1 MTPEEGSD
9 RDANVWLSE
18 LLRPGETMT
27 TLENRPN
34 TALVVIDMQ
43 NGIVGGAYERDSV
56 VANVG
61 AVVEKARAAKV
72 PVVWVQ
78 HSSDDL
84 AQGSEEWKIVPELSP
99 DRSEPLVEKRYRT
112 RSRRRRSSAS
122 LPTSPLVA
130 WSSSARRPTNVSARR
145 CTARS

>member
-1 MTPEEGSD
+1 MSRPRSADGSRD
-9 RDANVWLSE
+9 RSNV
-18 LLRPGETMT
+18 LRRCEQGDRGPLRRALTGTLTSGCPSCCDQGETMT

-34 TALVVIDMQ
+34 TALVVIDVQ

-61 AVVEKARAAKV
+61 AVVDKARAAKV

-84 AQGSEEWKIVPELSP
+84 AQGSEEWKIVPE
-99 DRSEPLVEKRYRT
+99 
-112 RSRRRRSSAS
+112 
-122 LPTSPLVA
+122 
-130 WSSSARRPTNVSARR
+130 
-145 CTARS
+145 